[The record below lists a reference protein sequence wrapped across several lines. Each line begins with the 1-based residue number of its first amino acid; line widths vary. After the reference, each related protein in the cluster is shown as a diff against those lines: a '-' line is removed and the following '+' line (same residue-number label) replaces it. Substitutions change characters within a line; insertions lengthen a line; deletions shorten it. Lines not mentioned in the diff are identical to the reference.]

1 MDVTDWDS
9 NVTEK
14 TQMLLK
20 KLKCYFL
27 AQHQGGEGRGNLGVF
42 SVHMSFYKLLMSYSI

>member
-9 NVTEK
+9 NYNYGEK

-20 KLKCYFL
+20 KTQLATSL
-27 AQHQGGEGRGNLGVF
+27 AQHQGGKGGG
-42 SVHMSFYKLLMSYSI
+42 I

>member
-9 NVTEK
+9 NYGEK

-20 KLKCYFL
+20 KTQITTSL
-27 AQHQGGEGRGNLGVF
+27 AQHWQGKGGIWVF
-42 SVHMSFYKLLMSYSI
+42 LQ